1 VTEPIAGKAAVPADV
16 PRALPVLRNIFEGA
30 LIANGGYDAQ
40 SGNAAVARGETDL
53 VAFGVPF
60 LANPDLPLRYLKRAP
75 LNTPNP
81 ATFYAGEEMVLA
93 AVRIRAKMAK
103 NLTDGRR
110 TGGAAVGCGLSDRKF
125 DCLLPT
131 IGL

>member
-1 VTEPIAGKAAVPADV
+1 MLLTYVSGLRPFALELIFNVIVFADV
-16 PRALPVLRNIFEGA
+16 
-30 LIANGGYDAQ
+30 
-40 SGNAAVARGETDL
+40 VA
-53 VAFGVPF
+53 
-60 LANPDLPLRYLKRAP
+60 
-75 LNTPNP
+75 
-81 ATFYAGEEMVLA
+81 VLA

>member
-1 VTEPIAGKAAVPADV
+1 MRVAIECAGFTPGEADQ
-16 PRALPVLRNIFEGA
+16 LR
-30 LIANGGYDAQ
+30 
-40 SGNAAVARGETDL
+40 R
-53 VAFGVPF
+53 
-60 LANPDLPLRYLKRAP
+60 
-75 LNTPNP
+75 
-81 ATFYAGEEMVLA
+81 VLA

-110 TGGAAVGCGLSDRKF
+110 TGGAAVGCGFSDRKF

>member
-1 VTEPIAGKAAVPADV
+1 
-16 PRALPVLRNIFEGA
+16 
-30 LIANGGYDAQ
+30 
-40 SGNAAVARGETDL
+40 
-53 VAFGVPF
+53 
-60 LANPDLPLRYLKRAP
+60 
-75 LNTPNP
+75 
-81 ATFYAGEEMVLA
+81 VLA
-93 AVRIRAKMAK
+93 AVRIRVKMAK

>member
-1 VTEPIAGKAAVPADV
+1 MPDGADRFRKMAADFSNLAKS
-16 PRALPVLRNIFEGA
+16 ASFN
-30 LIANGGYDAQ
+30 
-40 SGNAAVARGETDL
+40 
-53 VAFGVPF
+53 FGRRYYER
-60 LANPDLPLRYLKRAP
+60 LAKHYL
-75 LNTPNP
+75 LL
-81 ATFYAGEEMVLA
+81 VLA

-103 NLTDGRR
+103 NLTGGRR

>member
-1 VTEPIAGKAAVPADV
+1 LEKAV
-16 PRALPVLRNIFEGA
+16 
-30 LIANGGYDAQ
+30 
-40 SGNAAVARGETDL
+40 L
-53 VAFGVPF
+53 VAYG
-60 LANPDLPLRYLKRAP
+60 
-75 LNTPNP
+75 
-81 ATFYAGEEMVLA
+81 GGVLA
-93 AVRIRAKMAK
+93 AVRIRVKMAK

>member
-1 VTEPIAGKAAVPADV
+1 MVLAGRRVVIVSPTEKAPNLRDGGAIAEFGVSMERPLEQR
-16 PRALPVLRNIFEGA
+16 PRLN
-30 LIANGGYDAQ
+30 
-40 SGNAAVARGETDL
+40 L
-53 VAFGVPF
+53 VALKEEPSEH
-60 LANPDLPLRYLKRAP
+60 LAHKCPAFDVVDLRL
-75 LNTPNP
+75 
-81 ATFYAGEEMVLA
+81 LA

-103 NLTDGRR
+103 NFTGGRR

>member
-1 VTEPIAGKAAVPADV
+1 
-16 PRALPVLRNIFEGA
+16 LRTMRQASTWVMGRRRE
-30 LIANGGYDAQ
+30 Y
-40 SGNAAVARGETDL
+40 
-53 VAFGVPF
+53 
-60 LANPDLPLRYLKRAP
+60 
-75 LNTPNP
+75 
-81 ATFYAGEEMVLA
+81 VLA
-93 AVRIRAKMAK
+93 AVRIRAKMAV